1 MDNTVAIGQ
10 ALDDAIETGYV
21 AFAHRHLPADLDA
34 CDHCVSPEELDLFR
48 RTPLRQLTPDQ
59 LGAYLLNPGTFGDHT
74 EFPHLLPRLL
84 ELYARNE
91 MVGWSRP
98 ATVTSRIASQ
108 WRDWSAAER
117 DAVTGLLAA
126 WWRRMLH
133 TFDRDDDAWQ
143 LLDAVIECDMDLAP
157 YLAAFTE
164 VGGVAATRHLA
175 DILDWCVF
183 SSIPD
188 DGRATF
194 QRWLTGDEPLAVLD
208 GTAAHVT
215 DPATVKE
222 ISRARQQA
230 ETLRGWLREQG
241 LRPD

>member
-1 MDNTVAIGQ
+1 MNNPVAAGQ
-10 ALDDAIETGYV
+10 ALDDAIETVYV
-21 AFAHRHLPADLDA
+21 AFARYHLPADLDA
-34 CDHCVSPEELDLFR
+34 CDHCVSREEVDLFR

-59 LGAYLLNPGTFGDHT
+59 LGHYLLNPGTFGDHT

-84 ELYARNE
+84 ELYADDK

-108 WRDWSAAER
+108 WRDWSTAER
-117 DAVTGLLAA
+117 DAVTRLLAA

-133 TFDRDDDAWQ
+133 TFDREDDAWH
-143 LLDAVIECDMDLAP
+143 LLDAIIECDVDLAP

-164 VGGVAATRHLA
+164 VGGVAAARHLA
-175 DILDWCVF
+175 DILEWCVF

-194 QRWLTGDEPLAVLD
+194 PRWLTGDEPLAVLD
-208 GTAAHVT
+208 GAAALVT
-215 DPATVKE
+215 DPEAAKKIRT
-222 ISRARQQA
+222 AREQA
-230 ETLRGWLREQG
+230 ETLQSWLREQ
-241 LRPD
+241 